1 MNIFQLHSTVDPTLE
16 KPVFNVLFNSDYARE
31 VCITMRA
38 GHIIA
43 EHKAASPIAVHV
55 VNGDILFGLD
65 NNEHHLQT
73 GNIIT
78 VPANELHYLKANSD
92 SIIRLTIFKVKQ

>member
-1 MNIFQLHSTVDPTLE
+1 MKILQLDSTVNQTLE
-16 KPVFNVLFNSDYARE
+16 KPGFNVLFNSDYARE
-31 VCITMRA
+31 VCITMLT
-38 GHIIA
+38 GQIIA

-55 VNGDILFGLD
+55 VNGDILFGL
-65 NNEHHLQT
+65 NNIEHHLQT

-92 SIIRLTIFKVKQ
+92 SIIRLTVFK